1 MRFAHPALRMR
12 VMHSARTYALMHN
25 TSVEHISEKLRE
37 KNIQL
42 DTIDPVVQGG
52 FTQVPN
58 FILENPDLSVGAKVI
73 YAMFLRY
80 AWHNDKCFPGQ
91 ARLAEDIGMSIGR
104 VNQFIKEL
112 EAAELIEIMKRG
124 QGKTNLYT
132 IKFRVKPKQ
141 KW

>member
-1 MRFAHPALRMR
+1 MRFAHRVMRVR

-58 FILENPDLSVGAKVI
+58 FILENPELSVGAKVI

-112 EAAELIEIMKRG
+112 EAAQLIEIIKRG

-141 KW
+141 KG

>member
-1 MRFAHPALRMR
+1 MRMK

-25 TSVEHISEKLRE
+25 IDVEHISDTLRE

-58 FILENPDLSVGAKVI
+58 FILEHPELSVGAKVI

-80 AWHNDKCFPGQ
+80 AWHNEKCFPGQ
-91 ARLAEDIGMSIGR
+91 GRLAEDIGMSIGR

-112 EAAELIEIMKRG
+112 EASDLIAITKRG

-132 IKFRVKPKQ
+132 VKFRVKPKQ
-141 KW
+141 KG

>member
-1 MRFAHPALRMR
+1 VHPAMR
-12 VMHSARTYALMHN
+12 DKVMHSARTFALMHN
-25 TSVEHISEKLRE
+25 TEVEHISDRFRE
-37 KNIQL
+37 INIKL

-58 FILENPDLSVGAKVI
+58 FILENPELSVGAKVI

-91 ARLAEDIGMSIGR
+91 ARLADDIGMSIGR

-112 EAAELIEIMKRG
+112 EAAELIEITKRG

-132 IKFRVKPKQ
+132 VKFRVKPKQ
-141 KW
+141 TG